1 MRERGASPHTIAN
14 YRDTFR
20 LIIAFAQKCLKKPP
34 TKLAVHD
41 LDASFVVR
49 FLNYLEEDR
58 GVTPRSRNVRLAAIH
73 SFFNY
78 VALQDPASGAVAQ
91 RVLAIKSK

>member
-20 LIIAFAQKCLKKPP
+20 LIIAFAQKCLNKPP

-41 LDASFVVR
+41 LDSTFIVR
-49 FLNYLEEDR
+49 DLDHLERER
-58 GVTPRSRNVRLAAIH
+58 GVTPRSRNVRLAALH

-78 VALQDPASGAVAQ
+78 VALQEPIIIIFFSF
-91 RVLAIKSK
+91 